1 MDFIQLSESIYEVDG
16 DILRSFIFKMISVK
30 PDEVVFCIAGN
41 KNYSDKEFSE
51 RRHEFE
57 AKKPLATGT
66 YKSEKYDKIM
76 NYRVVII
83 WLFLGFNM
91 FPLSSKRLFSLLD
104 FP

>member
-1 MDFIQLSESIYEVDG
+1 MRISKSIILKNSMDKINEIIGQKNLVIDTIDFEIF
-16 DILRSFIFKMISVK
+16 RSFIYKMISVK

-57 AKKPLATGT
+57 TKNPLATGT

-83 WLFLGFNM
+83 
-91 FPLSSKRLFSLLD
+91 
-104 FP
+104 